1 MTSSLSLTIFG
12 SYVTL
17 RVARLLSLSLSTSSS
32 LVQLKALKRS
42 FVITIMKRVAVNVA
56 TIKGIHITDL
66 QLRKSSML
74 DGQRREETSL
84 FVFPR
89 GISHR

>member
-17 RVARLLSLSLSTSSS
+17 RVARLLSLSLSTSS